1 MENLIKDLLDNG
13 KRGFIS
19 KDLISL
25 IARNEPK
32 ERGLSW
38 HHLVREDGLDFWGIW
53 SEEPKEGYEPIILVD
68 NAVTEDGIGDPWII
82 VYNYDGEIRVT
93 ELNTDAHGCQY
104 ISKII

>member
-25 IARNEPK
+25 IIKNEPK
-32 ERGLSW
+32 DRGEKGNN
-38 HHLVREDGLDFWGIW
+38 LVTEDGLDFWGIW
-53 SEEPKEGYEPIILVD
+53 SKEPKEGYEPIILVD
-68 NAVTEDGIGDPWII
+68 NPVTEEGIGEPWII

-93 ELNTDAHGCQY
+93 ELNTDAHGCEY
-104 ISKII
+104 LTKII

>member
-1 MENLIKDLLDNG
+1 MENLIKELLDNG

-32 ERGLSW
+32 ERGISW
-38 HHLVREDGLDFWGIW
+38 DHLVREDGLDFWGIW
-53 SEEPKEGYEPIILVD
+53 AKEPKEGYEPIILVD
-68 NAVTEDGIGDPWII
+68 NPVTEEGIGEPWII